1 MLYICFA
8 MDKQWLN
15 SMMVYCSRSEHCVL
29 DVLNKLYAAGL
40 GEEESDEIVQ
50 CLVEQGY
57 IDEQRYANAFVNDKF
72 RFNKWGKLKI
82 THALR
87 QKKIPT
93 VVIQIALE
101 TLDEDAYSHVLLQLI
116 EAKKKTVKGTAAQ
129 QKAAVMRFAVSRGF
143 ELDLVLRLLR

>member
-1 MLYICFA
+1 
-8 MDKQWLN
+8 
-15 SMMVYCSRSEHCVL
+15 MVYCSRSEHCVL

-50 CLVEQGY
+50 CLVAQGY
-57 IDEQRYANAFVNDKF
+57 VDEQRYANAFVNDKF

>member
-1 MLYICFA
+1 
-8 MDKQWLN
+8 
-15 SMMVYCSRSEHCVL
+15 MVYCSRSEHCVF

-50 CLVEQGY
+50 CLVAQGY
-57 IDEQRYANAFVNDKF
+57 VDEQRYANAFVNDKF

>member
-1 MLYICFA
+1 MVVFMQENKELLS
-8 MDKQWLN
+8 W
-15 SMMVYCSRSEHCVL
+15 SMVYCSRSEHCVL

>member
-1 MLYICFA
+1 

-50 CLVEQGY
+50 CLVAQGY

-93 VVIQIALE
+93 VVIQVALE
-101 TLDEDAYSHVLLQLI
+101 TLDEDAYNHVLLQLI

>member
-1 MLYICFA
+1 
-8 MDKQWLN
+8 
-15 SMMVYCSRSEHCVL
+15 MVYCSRSEHCVL

-82 THALR
+82 AHALR

-93 VVIQIALE
+93 VVIQIALD

>member
-1 MLYICFA
+1 
-8 MDKQWLN
+8 
-15 SMMVYCSRSEHCVL
+15 MVYCSRSEHCVL

-57 IDEQRYANAFVNDKF
+57 IDEQRYAKAFVNDKF

-82 THALR
+82 GHALR

-93 VVIQIALE
+93 SIIQVALE

-116 EAKKKTVKGTAAQ
+116 ETKKKTVKGTAAQ

>member
-1 MLYICFA
+1 

-15 SMMVYCSRSEHCVL
+15 SMMVYCSRSEHCAL

-50 CLVEQGY
+50 CLVAQGY

>member
-1 MLYICFA
+1 
-8 MDKQWLN
+8 
-15 SMMVYCSRSEHCVL
+15 MVYCSRSEHCVL

-93 VVIQIALE
+93 VVIQIALD

>member
-1 MLYICFA
+1 

-93 VVIQIALE
+93 VVIQNALE